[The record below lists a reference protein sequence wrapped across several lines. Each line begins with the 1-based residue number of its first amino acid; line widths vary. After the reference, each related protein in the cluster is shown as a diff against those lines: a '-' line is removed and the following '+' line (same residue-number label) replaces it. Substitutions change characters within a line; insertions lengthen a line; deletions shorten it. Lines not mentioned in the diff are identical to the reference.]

1 MYTTREEISVA
12 KANSL
17 SVGYGWL
24 PGLGDLRVRGERSEL
39 VDEGAAGVGTGKP
52 CISIRSTD
60 KFCLT
65 LITLF
70 HIKSPCVVLVFDSST
85 VG

>member
-1 MYTTREEISVA
+1 M
-12 KANSL
+12 
-17 SVGYGWL
+17 
-24 PGLGDLRVRGERSEL
+24 PGLGDLRVRGEQSEL

-60 KFCLT
+60 KFYLT

-70 HIKSPCVVLVFDSST
+70 HIKSPCVVLVFVSST